1 MQWSKQPPLAL
12 PRRCSPARNGENYRM
27 MQRFALVV
35 TAGLLAFIVVLL
47 AALVAYVVVTG
58 L

>member
-1 MQWSKQPPLAL
+1 
-12 PRRCSPARNGENYRM
+12 M